1 MQSIAASEV
10 ALRRV
15 AGQDQALWNGMGG
28 GGDRGGGRGQ
38 KVWEG
43 ARGGMV
49 CPGEGSGGS
58 GIISQGMCST
68 SSVNYEIG

>member
-28 GGDRGGGRGQ
+28 GGDRGGGGGRKSGRVQGEEWFALERGLEEVESYL
-38 KVWEG
+38 KACAVHL
-43 ARGGMV
+43 V
-49 CPGEGSGGS
+49 
-58 GIISQGMCST
+58 
-68 SSVNYEIG
+68 